1 MNQFLATIAWLADA
15 ANWGGPDGVWARIA
29 EHLYYSGLALFFASL
44 IAIPLGIYIG
54 HTGRGRTFVV
64 VLSGA
69 IRALP
74 TLGLLTLLA
83 LWLNLGL
90 QFTIVPATIVLSLLA
105 VPTLLAATYSGIE
118 AVDDDVVDGARASGF
133 SEWQIISK
141 VELALAM
148 PIILGGVRSAVLQI
162 LATAT
167 VSAYLGL
174 GGLGR
179 LILDGLALTDYPRML
194 GGAIVVSVLALIA
207 DGVLLVLERL
217 LMPRGVQLALGQRR

>member
-1 MNQFLATIAWLADA
+1 MNQFEATMAWLADA
-15 ANWGGPDGVWARIA
+15 ANWGGPDGIWARIA

-44 IAIPLGIYIG
+44 IAIPLGIFIG
-54 HTGRGRTFVV
+54 HTGRGRTLVV

-83 LWLNLGL
+83 LSLGLGL
-90 QFTIVPATIVLSLLA
+90 QLTIVPATIVLSLLA

-133 SEWQIISK
+133 AEGQIITK
-141 VELALAM
+141 VELALAA
-148 PIILGGVRSAVLQI
+148 PIILGGIRSAVLQI

-194 GGAIVVSVLALIA
+194 GGAIVVSALALIA
-207 DGVLLVLERL
+207 DGVLLALERL